1 MYAVQCTAIFTF
13 HVFSP
18 DGPSLPLSTKILF
31 IFWDTFNVL
40 HVFESPYVEQDLMT
54 WLKSL
59 KQVSIQLEDYFHIL
73 LFLYVS

>member
-1 MYAVQCTAIFTF
+1 LYFSPLFQNIHASQQRRIYFFVSMYAVQCTAIFTF

-54 WLKSL
+54 
-59 KQVSIQLEDYFHIL
+59 
-73 LFLYVS
+73 